1 MRFVILSGF
10 IFISFFY
17 QSLLAQPK
25 MEADLDHAFQNA
37 KKGIYWALANIP
49 ERKAKEE
56 KDLIADDKLISEV
69 KLYKEENG
77 VKVIA
82 TGYYN
87 TTSITVVTYR
97 SNDSLL
103 NDGYLN
109 KITDV
114 EEEE

>member
-1 MRFVILSGF
+1 MRMIILFGLL
-10 IFISFFY
+10 FISSFSQPGF
-17 QSLLAQPK
+17 AQPK
-25 MEADLDHAFQNA
+25 MESDLEFAFQNA
-37 KKGIYWALANIP
+37 KKGIYWALTNIP

-97 SNDSLL
+97 SKDSLL
-103 NDGYLN
+103 NDGYLKEN
-109 KITDV
+109 VKIEK
-114 EEEE
+114 EE